1 MKIHKG
7 TPPPKRHECVI
18 CGQKFHKPVY
28 LRNHLLRHKE
38 MSFSGYPQLGT
49 STSSASSAAEQPP
62 PNNDPGG
69 DESSG
74 GGGGGGG
81 GGGSGHG
88 PSPGDSPGA
97 SQS

>member
-38 MSFSGYPQLGT
+38 MSFSGYPQVGA
-49 STSSASSAAEQPP
+49 STSSASSASGHPP
-62 PNNDPGG
+62 TGDPGG
-69 DESSG
+69 DDSSG
-74 GGGGGGG
+74 GGGTG
-81 GGGSGHG
+81 GHG

>member
-38 MSFSGYPQLGT
+38 MSFSGYPQMGA
-49 STSSASSAAEQPP
+49 STSSASSASGQPP
-62 PNNDPGG
+62 SGDPGG
-69 DESSG
+69 DDSSG
-74 GGGGGGG
+74 GGGTG
-81 GGGSGHG
+81 GHG